1 MPHGVVPLVQN
12 FELKTFLGKF
22 GVSYLSGRIQ
32 NLDDVTL
39 PNGLRCLAFDNEFNQ
54 SLAKVAVPE

>member
-1 MPHGVVPLVQN
+1 MQN

-22 GVSYLSGRIQ
+22 GVSYLSERIQ